1 MDNVHVAIRV
11 RPLIKREDDENSQIF
26 WQADKNSI
34 CQTANKSAKPYI
46 FDRVFA
52 HNEST
57 DVVYKEIA
65 QPIVQASMNGYD
77 GTIFAYGQTSSGKTH
92 TMQGDANELGIIP
105 RAVDELFDIIDKT
118 PEREFLFRVS
128 YMEIYNEIINDLL
141 NEEKQQLII
150 RENKQRRVYV
160 SNLHEA
166 FVSDADEVLDLMRKG
181 NEHRHIGQTNMNEHS
196 SRSHTIFK
204 VIIESRERRDDET
217 LDLAVNCS
225 ELNLI
230 DLAGSER
237 ANDTKAHGQRLK
249 EAGNINRSLFSL
261 CNVIS
266 KLSAGAE
273 FIPFR
278 DSKLTRILQS
288 ALGGN
293 AKTAVVCTVTPAS
306 LDQTESTLQFASR
319 AKTITNKPEINEI
332 LTGEAQIQRC
342 QKEITSLKAQLE
354 FYQQGQ
360 QVQPTVQEQ
369 ERIAKLEEEKLLQQR
384 KIQQLESM
392 ILVSKPKGQEVS
404 ISEKRKQR
412 RLTWCP
418 GALKRRMMNTS
429 LTDDFLP
436 KRNVFQRLSDGS
448 AEEVQSL
455 PSSSPVGLNTLNDS
469 KEGVSF
475 SDEAFN
481 NVQSSP
487 VLKRQKGV
495 RWADHTHVATQ
506 TSNLEELN
514 DKEEQFQEMFTICEG
529 LMSEKEKMEEQMK
542 TTNVELLNLNQIISE
557 LESDKT
563 EMSQEKENLKRV
575 IEEAEELKLFEAD
588 EKNMWKKEEA
598 ELLARVSAMESEV
611 ASMRGEVEAAEQSK
625 AEMEILHNME
635 KEKQERRVKELT
647 SQLQLSYDEQNNQ
660 SDSASEWS
668 ENENKLKELMAE
680 TVLLRE
686 KEERTLEELS
696 QLTNSKR
703 ELEDVIEK
711 SKISF
716 AELEEKFT
724 ASQTELEAVKALAEE
739 QRRAEEKLRSSEAE
753 KVGELE
759 AKIENLKKDLESHVE
774 EKVKIQAEFA
784 EERIAKEK
792 LEQEIAT
799 SKTQMESMELNVQ
812 KLQGDADTWKK
823 ALESQRTEMEEK
835 LTELMAEIQ
844 AQKDEDRNREE
855 EMEKL
860 RGELAGYREEALN
873 LKTEASDLDEA
884 RSELGRMEA
893 ELSSTRAELESLRD
907 CKASNQE
914 EETEVKMRELTEL
927 LEAERVTGQERSER
941 LQSEIDR
948 LQGLVE
954 EMEIA
959 STASKQSWE
968 EIDEELKASKAQMEE
983 QRDIYERRE
992 EELEAQLAGM
1002 EKAVEVRQ
1010 DSESGA
1016 MESHKLLE
1024 EVERYREEID
1034 RLQGQITLLEADSAR
1049 TLESSSRCE
1058 QLELELRNVREELVR
1073 GKQDEEDVTAEVSK
1087 NEDAERLRG
1096 ETERYQAELEQL
1108 REEIVTLRKT
1118 NDDLAEA
1125 KSKLARVEEELE
1137 DAKMKE
1143 EESRCELEVLQEEV
1157 ALFKDLNND
1166 LTDAEAK
1173 LTIKEQELESARSEI
1188 DQYLVEVEKLKD
1200 ELNQVK
1206 ALTGG
1211 LSNGEEDRKRENEI
1225 VSEQEN
1231 VLEDEV
1237 IRLRNESEELTVT
1250 KMKLQEEL
1258 QTAHANL
1265 TSLQEASEIQK
1276 QEFEDCL
1283 EELKGIVQEKGNDD
1297 RADEEM
1303 ESLTKAAADYQEQV
1317 KELEHQKKEL
1327 EDVKMRGEEQITT
1340 LEEKLM
1346 KMESELKTT
1355 EEKLEEAA
1363 NERETIK
1370 ATLEGSIDELRL
1382 DLESKILELELAK
1395 EECDSLRS
1403 AGNVHGEMENAMDQ
1417 LEKQIKELTA
1427 ERKQLKEDLEES
1439 ISCSIDAQEELVK
1452 TQEALEEAKQKLTT
1466 LEENFEQQMAN
1477 KEQNQKTS
1485 EDEFDFFTDTIA
1497 SLQREKESLEQETK
1511 ERQDLISHYEEKSS
1525 KLEKEAAMLNDQLQ
1539 EKIQEVELYEA
1550 TGKEL
1555 QEKLDKSEKEYEQLN
1570 KEYDEMIRLQEE
1582 AETASAKLM
1591 EELEDQKQQLQNATA
1606 EIEELQR
1613 QAKQQEETSRENELQ
1628 EKLDQAVQYLE
1639 QINKE
1644 YETER
1649 ERHLETLKEK
1659 EELEQT
1665 LKTGKET
1672 VLSKMNLL
1680 MEDCNSANVKYEEA
1694 LKERETT
1701 ENLLREEKEKNEK
1714 LQAELEDERASLR
1727 EMQLET
1733 RQDDKNDTNE
1743 LQTLTQSL
1751 DEEKKL
1757 HSQSKKLNEE
1767 LQQKLKSYEEEAIA
1781 KMKALMTSCQ
1791 TANKKYQKAIKEQEK
1806 AETLLT
1812 EERNKNEKL
1821 MTEMQN
1827 ENRVDGVQ
1835 VKSLQE
1841 EKQELSDRNIK
1852 LEEKLKCFEEQA
1864 LSKVKRLMD
1873 ISKTANKKY
1882 KVAVREQEIAGKL
1895 LKEEKLKNE
1904 SLLAKLED
1912 ERASSKLMKSTTR
1925 PEEKDDSAALKRLN
1939 QSLIEEK
1946 RLHSETKRI
1955 NKELQ
1960 SKLTTLE
1967 KSRVPSSQGS
1977 ICSETMEG
1985 SASFDTVTDIP
1996 DPKTLKKEDL
2006 VTLVDELGAE
2016 RKSHKRQLQQYNEMM
2031 NDMSG
2036 PSVNSCGSGVIA
2048 SVAVLHLKSH
2058 NYHLEKENIV
2068 VEKKLKKVSELYKTE
2083 RSKYEEMKEKK
2094 EYWKGEY
2101 SKFIH
2106 GKRKLDAPPTTSKP
2120 LKDNNS
2126 PAVHQSPAKRV
2137 RNANV
2142 SEKPV
2147 RKDQPSLESAA
2158 WLDAEIENLQD
2169 QENCTTQ

>member
-1 MDNVHVAIRV
+1 MPVAANGALYLFFTALTTYTDEICNGTIASYNNMYTVCRISVKSQTLTMEGKMDNVHVAIRV

-118 PEREFLFRVS
+118 PQREFLFRVS

-225 ELNLI
+225 ELLVQK
-230 DLAGSER
+230 ER
-237 ANDTKAHGQRLK
+237 MIQRHMVNASRKPGTSTAHSSVC
-249 EAGNINRSLFSL
+249 AMSSVNSVPVRSLSFQR
-261 CNVIS
+261 
-266 KLSAGAE
+266 
-273 FIPFR
+273 F
-278 DSKLTRILQS
+278 KLTRILQS
-288 ALGGN
+288 ALWGN

-360 QVQPTVQEQ
+360 QVQPTAQEQ

-506 TSNLEELN
+506 TSNLEEIK

-588 EKNMWKKEEA
+588 EKNMWKTEEA

-660 SDSASEWS
+660 SDSALEWS

-716 AELEEKFT
+716 AELEEKFI

-739 QRRAEEKLRSSEAE
+739 QRMAEEKLRSSESE
-753 KVGELE
+753 KVGQLE
-759 AKIENLKKDLESHVE
+759 TKIENLVKESDILKKALESHVE

-784 EERIAKEK
+784 GERIAKEK
-792 LEQEIAT
+792 MEQEIAT
-799 SKTQMESMELNVQ
+799 SKTQIESMELNVQ
-812 KLQGDADTWKK
+812 ELQGDAETWKK

-835 LTELMAEIQ
+835 VTELMAEIQ

-927 LEAERVTGQERSER
+927 LEAERITVQERLEH
-941 LQSEIDR
+941 LQSEVDR
-948 LQGLVE
+948 LQGLLE

-992 EELEAQLAGM
+992 QDLEAQLVGM

-1010 DSESGA
+1010 DSESGE

-1024 EVERYREEID
+1024 EVEKYKEEID

-1073 GKQDEEDVTAEVSK
+1073 GKQDEDVTAEVSK

-1118 NDDLAEA
+1118 DDNLAEA
-1125 KSKLARVEEELE
+1125 KSKLARAEEELE

-1188 DQYLVEVEKLKD
+1188 DQYLV
-1200 ELNQVK
+1200 
-1206 ALTGG
+1206 
-1211 LSNGEEDRKRENEI
+1211 R
-1225 VSEQEN
+1225 
-1231 VLEDEV
+1231 
-1237 IRLRNESEELTVT
+1237 
-1250 KMKLQEEL
+1250 
-1258 QTAHANL
+1258 
-1265 TSLQEASEIQK
+1265 
-1276 QEFEDCL
+1276 
-1283 EELKGIVQEKGNDD
+1283 
-1297 RADEEM
+1297 
-1303 ESLTKAAADYQEQV
+1303 
-1317 KELEHQKKEL
+1317 
-1327 EDVKMRGEEQITT
+1327 
-1340 LEEKLM
+1340 
-1346 KMESELKTT
+1346 
-1355 EEKLEEAA
+1355 
-1363 NERETIK
+1363 
-1370 ATLEGSIDELRL
+1370 
-1382 DLESKILELELAK
+1382 
-1395 EECDSLRS
+1395 
-1403 AGNVHGEMENAMDQ
+1403 
-1417 LEKQIKELTA
+1417 
-1427 ERKQLKEDLEES
+1427 
-1439 ISCSIDAQEELVK
+1439 
-1452 TQEALEEAKQKLTT
+1452 
-1466 LEENFEQQMAN
+1466 
-1477 KEQNQKTS
+1477 
-1485 EDEFDFFTDTIA
+1485 
-1497 SLQREKESLEQETK
+1497 
-1511 ERQDLISHYEEKSS
+1511 
-1525 KLEKEAAMLNDQLQ
+1525 
-1539 EKIQEVELYEA
+1539 
-1550 TGKEL
+1550 
-1555 QEKLDKSEKEYEQLN
+1555 
-1570 KEYDEMIRLQEE
+1570 
-1582 AETASAKLM
+1582 
-1591 EELEDQKQQLQNATA
+1591 
-1606 EIEELQR
+1606 
-1613 QAKQQEETSRENELQ
+1613 
-1628 EKLDQAVQYLE
+1628 
-1639 QINKE
+1639 
-1644 YETER
+1644 
-1649 ERHLETLKEK
+1649 
-1659 EELEQT
+1659 
-1665 LKTGKET
+1665 
-1672 VLSKMNLL
+1672 
-1680 MEDCNSANVKYEEA
+1680 
-1694 LKERETT
+1694 
-1701 ENLLREEKEKNEK
+1701 
-1714 LQAELEDERASLR
+1714 
-1727 EMQLET
+1727 
-1733 RQDDKNDTNE
+1733 
-1743 LQTLTQSL
+1743 
-1751 DEEKKL
+1751 
-1757 HSQSKKLNEE
+1757 
-1767 LQQKLKSYEEEAIA
+1767 
-1781 KMKALMTSCQ
+1781 
-1791 TANKKYQKAIKEQEK
+1791 
-1806 AETLLT
+1806 
-1812 EERNKNEKL
+1812 
-1821 MTEMQN
+1821 
-1827 ENRVDGVQ
+1827 
-1835 VKSLQE
+1835 
-1841 EKQELSDRNIK
+1841 
-1852 LEEKLKCFEEQA
+1852 
-1864 LSKVKRLMD
+1864 
-1873 ISKTANKKY
+1873 
-1882 KVAVREQEIAGKL
+1882 
-1895 LKEEKLKNE
+1895 
-1904 SLLAKLED
+1904 
-1912 ERASSKLMKSTTR
+1912 
-1925 PEEKDDSAALKRLN
+1925 
-1939 QSLIEEK
+1939 
-1946 RLHSETKRI
+1946 
-1955 NKELQ
+1955 
-1960 SKLTTLE
+1960 
-1967 KSRVPSSQGS
+1967 
-1977 ICSETMEG
+1977 
-1985 SASFDTVTDIP
+1985 
-1996 DPKTLKKEDL
+1996 
-2006 VTLVDELGAE
+2006 
-2016 RKSHKRQLQQYNEMM
+2016 
-2031 NDMSG
+2031 
-2036 PSVNSCGSGVIA
+2036 
-2048 SVAVLHLKSH
+2048 
-2058 NYHLEKENIV
+2058 
-2068 VEKKLKKVSELYKTE
+2068 
-2083 RSKYEEMKEKK
+2083 
-2094 EYWKGEY
+2094 
-2101 SKFIH
+2101 
-2106 GKRKLDAPPTTSKP
+2106 
-2120 LKDNNS
+2120 
-2126 PAVHQSPAKRV
+2126 
-2137 RNANV
+2137 
-2142 SEKPV
+2142 
-2147 RKDQPSLESAA
+2147 
-2158 WLDAEIENLQD
+2158 
-2169 QENCTTQ
+2169 